1 MSELPSSSLEGSVL
15 DGMPPSA
22 SNRPQGSTKSTKKAL
37 HGTVRTRGRF
47 TGERGERKP
56 RKSMGKPKQD
66 LSFALMPLNHDL
78 YSLPLPGKPACLEM
92 DRHGVWNRLWTLV
105 SLVGLEPADESST
118 RSKVAFHLISL
129 FPFYKSVSIS
139 WSIPERI
146 FRPCPSS
153 FPCLTYD

>member
-1 MSELPSSSLEGSVL
+1 MSEPPSSSLEGSAL
-15 DGMPPSA
+15 DGMPSSA
-22 SNRPQGSTKSTKKAL
+22 SNRPQGFTKSTRKAL
-37 HGTVRTRGRF
+37 HGTMRTRSRF
-47 TGERGERKP
+47 IGERGGRKP
-56 RKSMGKPKQD
+56 RKSVGKPKQN
-66 LSFALMPLNHDL
+66 LPFTLTPLNHDL
-78 YSLPLPGKPACLEM
+78 YSLPLPGKPACLEV
-92 DRHGVWNRLWTLV
+92 DWHGVWNRLWTLV

-153 FPCLTYD
+153 F